1 MRPPAT
7 ARLVALAAA
16 MSAVAAGLAAWSGGF
31 GARVG
36 GPDLYAYFLAK
47 QAYVAETFR
56 AGHLPLWNPYE
67 FCGLPLLGTA
77 QGSALYAPVVLANM
91 ALSATVAMQ
100 VLYDLHIAAYIL
112 LTLVYLTRRGH
123 GLPSAGVAAALATAG
138 VFRGAAGAGIDHPP
152 FLFSVTYLPAVLLA
166 WDGIGARRPGAEAL
180 LALLAGV
187 QWLPG
192 YPEFPLET
200 AVVLVLVA
208 ALEPAA
214 GALRRV
220 GLAGVLLALGALVA
234 AVQILPTAETVAES
248 TRGDYPEQLK
258 LARLL
263 FAMHGPWQL
272 VNVSLWRL
280 GGAGVV
286 CLVLGLA
293 SDARRR
299 LAWLVALLWA
309 LFPTNRPFIWL
320 YELWPF
326 SGLRFAHGWNTM
338 APFFAG
344 CFAAAGVERLARR
357 EGRDRVA
364 LAVAL
369 GVAVLALALRTTDFP
384 RPLVAAAALACA
396 AAAVPGLRRRGAWAL
411 PVALVALHA
420 AGILGGV
427 GSTGLRPAPDLD
439 AHARRAAVLRAL
451 REQLPDAPR
460 VLAPPELRAGMPL
473 RARLPC
479 PVGYEP
485 AVPPR
490 RVEHL
495 ASALG
500 LDTLWWSAEGR
511 QGMWQTLAARPGTAA
526 ALGIGLVALPHA
538 EAAQLIG
545 SGYRFVGVLQ
555 PGDFVLHRPAPR
567 FRLLH
572 AAVRAAD
579 EGASLRIVTDP
590 AFDPAAMVVL
600 EEEPPPLAQP
610 PAGAEERVQVVA
622 ETPERITLDVT
633 LASPGL
639 LVVSDT
645 WYPGWRARVDGAT
658 ARILRADHAFRALA
672 LTVGP
677 HRVELAYAPLSFR
690 LGAAL
695 SALGLVLVALLARAR
710 RRPPTATASAAQ
722 AATSAASTARSPGAS

>member
-1 MRPPAT
+1 
-7 ARLVALAAA
+7 
-16 MSAVAAGLAAWSGGF
+16 
-31 GARVG
+31 
-36 GPDLYAYFLAK
+36 
-47 QAYVAETFR
+47 
-56 AGHLPLWNPYE
+56 
-67 FCGLPLLGTA
+67 
-77 QGSALYAPVVLANM
+77 M
-91 ALSATVAMQ
+91 ALSATAAMQ

-208 ALEPAA
+208 ALEPAP

-460 VLAPPELRAGMPL
+460 VLAPPVLRAGMPL

-490 RVEHL
+490 PVEHL

-500 LDTLWWSAEGR
+500 LATLEWSG
-511 QGMWQTLAARPGTAA
+511 
-526 ALGIGLVALPHA
+526 
-538 EAAQLIG
+538 
-545 SGYRFVGVLQ
+545 
-555 PGDFVLHRPAPR
+555 
-567 FRLLH
+567 
-572 AAVRAAD
+572 
-579 EGASLRIVTDP
+579 
-590 AFDPAAMVVL
+590 
-600 EEEPPPLAQP
+600 EEPPPLAQP

-622 ETPERITLDVT
+622 ETPERITLDVV

-639 LVVSDT
+639 LVVGDT

>member
-1 MRPPAT
+1 MTEPAGWAPT
-7 ARLVALAAA
+7 RASLLAVAGMMAAA
-16 MSAVAAGLAAWSGGF
+16 AAGLAAWSGGF

-91 ALSATVAMQ
+91 ALSATAAMQ

-166 WDGIGARRPGAEAL
+166 WDG
-180 LALLAGV
+180 
-187 QWLPG
+187 
-192 YPEFPLET
+192 
-200 AVVLVLVA
+200 
-208 ALEPAA
+208 
-214 GALRRV
+214 
-220 GLAGVLLALGALVA
+220 LGA
-234 AVQILPTAETVAES
+234 S

-427 GSTGLRPAPDLD
+427 GSTGLRPA
-439 AHARRAAVLRAL
+439 
-451 REQLPDAPR
+451 
-460 VLAPPELRAGMPL
+460 
-473 RARLPC
+473 
-479 PVGYEP
+479 
-485 AVPPR
+485 
-490 RVEHL
+490 
-495 ASALG
+495 
-500 LDTLWWSAEGR
+500 
-511 QGMWQTLAARPGTAA
+511 
-526 ALGIGLVALPHA
+526 
-538 EAAQLIG
+538 
-545 SGYRFVGVLQ
+545 
-555 PGDFVLHRPAPR
+555 
-567 FRLLH
+567 
-572 AAVRAAD
+572 
-579 EGASLRIVTDP
+579 
-590 AFDPAAMVVL
+590 
-600 EEEPPPLAQP
+600 
-610 PAGAEERVQVVA
+610 
-622 ETPERITLDVT
+622 
-633 LASPGL
+633 
-639 LVVSDT
+639 
-645 WYPGWRARVDGAT
+645 
-658 ARILRADHAFRALA
+658 
-672 LTVGP
+672 
-677 HRVELAYAPLSFR
+677 
-690 LGAAL
+690 
-695 SALGLVLVALLARAR
+695 
-710 RRPPTATASAAQ
+710 
-722 AATSAASTARSPGAS
+722 